1 MAQSLTNSIVVV
13 NARSAGGSINAAQN
27 LRVRGAIG
35 IGDYDLIDAMIRDRP
50 MLTSMTG
57 FAARSGSADGF
68 TWNWELRSVN
78 GKGFDLRFRMPDWLA
93 VLEADLR
100 KHVGTIVTRG
110 SVSLNLR
117 VAREA
122 GENPVEINPDALNR
136 VLDAIA
142 QIEER
147 AGATGVNLT
156 PASAS
161 DVMSFRGVMDVPQ
174 NRDAS
179 VELLDALRSDI
190 APLLSSFNEMRI
202 AEGASLHGV
211 LSRQLD
217 EVETLTKDAQALLA
231 DRADDMRRNFEAAI
245 ARVMDS
251 RAEMDEARLAQEI
264 AVLAVKSDVTE
275 EIDRLH
281 AHIAAARDLVSSGVP
296 SGRKLDFLCQEFN
309 REANTLCSK
318 AQNAKLTEIGLA
330 LKVLIDQMR
339 EQVQNVE

>member
-1 MAQSLTNSIVVV
+1 
-13 NARSAGGSINAAQN
+13 
-27 LRVRGAIG
+27 
-35 IGDYDLIDAMIRDRP
+35 

-57 FAARSGSADGF
+57 FAAQTGHADGF
-68 TWNWELRSVN
+68 SWGWELRSVN

-93 VLEADLR
+93 ALESEIR
-100 KHVGTIVTRG
+100 KQVTASGVARG
-110 SVSLNLR
+110 SISLNLR
-117 VAREA
+117 IVREA
-122 GENPVEINPDALNR
+122 GENGVEINEDALNR
-136 VLDAIA
+136 VLEAIA
-142 QIEER
+142 QIEDR
-147 AGATGVNLT
+147 AGAQGVNLT

-161 DVMSFRGVMDVPQ
+161 DVMNFRGVMDAPQ
-174 NRDAS
+174 NREAS
-179 VELLDALRSDI
+179 AELLGALRAGI
-190 APLLSSFNEMRI
+190 APLLESFNTMR
-202 AEGASLHGV
+202 AVEGASLHAV

-217 EVETLTKDAQALLA
+217 EIDALTQSAEGLLGT
-231 DRADDMRRNFEAAI
+231 RSNDMKRNFEAAI

-251 RAEMDEARLAQEI
+251 RADMDEARLAQEI

-281 AHIAAARDLVSSGVP
+281 AHISAARDLIASGAP

-318 AQNAKLTEIGLA
+318 AQNAGLTDIGLA

>member
-1 MAQSLTNSIVVV
+1 MASTQ
-13 NARSAGGSINAAQN
+13 R
-27 LRVRGAIG
+27 
-35 IGDYDLIDAMIRDRP
+35 
-50 MLTSMTG
+50 LTSMTG
-57 FAARSGSADGF
+57 FAARAGQAEGF
-68 TWNWELRSVN
+68 TWSWELRSVN
-78 GKGFDLRFRMPDWLA
+78 GKGFDLRFRMPDWLGA
-93 VLEADLR
+93 LEADLR
-100 KHVGTIVTRG
+100 KQVSAIVSRG

-117 VAREA
+117 ITRDA
-122 GENPVEINPDALNR
+122 GDNALEINPEALTR

-142 QIEER
+142 QIEDQ
-147 AGATGVNLT
+147 AGSVGVNLT

-161 DVMSFRGVMDVPQ
+161 DVINFRGVMDAPQ

-179 VELLDALRSDI
+179 ERLLEALQADIASLLD
-190 APLLSSFNEMRI
+190 SFDAMRA
-202 AEGASLHGV
+202 AEGASLHAV

-217 EVETLTKDAQALLA
+217 EVETLTKTAQALLA
-231 DRADDMRRNFEAAI
+231 ARADDMRSSFEAAI

-251 RAEMDEARLAQEI
+251 RADMDEARIAQEI

-281 AHIAAARDLVSSGVP
+281 AHVTAARDLLASGLPV
-296 SGRKLDFLCQEFN
+296 GRKLDFLCQEFN

-318 AQNAKLTEIGLA
+318 AQNAQLTEIGLA

>member
-1 MAQSLTNSIVVV
+1 MASTQ
-13 NARSAGGSINAAQN
+13 R
-27 LRVRGAIG
+27 
-35 IGDYDLIDAMIRDRP
+35 
-50 MLTSMTG
+50 LTSMTG
-57 FAARSGSADGF
+57 FAARAGQAEGF
-68 TWNWELRSVN
+68 TWSWELRSVN
-78 GKGFDLRFRMPDWLA
+78 GKGFDLRFRMPDWLGA
-93 VLEADLR
+93 LEADLR
-100 KHVGTIVTRG
+100 KQVSAIVSRG

-117 VAREA
+117 ISRDA
-122 GENPVEINPDALNR
+122 GDNALEINPEALTR

-142 QIEER
+142 QIEDQ
-147 AGATGVNLT
+147 AGSVGVNLT

-161 DVMSFRGVMDVPQ
+161 DVMNFRGVMDAPQ

-179 VELLDALRSDI
+179 KGLLAALRADI
-190 APLLSSFNEMRI
+190 APLLDSFDAMRA
-202 AEGASLHGV
+202 AEGASLHAV

-217 EVETLTKDAQALLA
+217 EVETLTKTAQALLA
-231 DRADDMRRNFEAAI
+231 ARADDMRSSFEAAI

-251 RAEMDEARLAQEI
+251 RADMDEARIAQEI

-281 AHIAAARDLVSSGVP
+281 AHVTAARDLLASGIPV
-296 SGRKLDFLCQEFN
+296 GRKLDFLCQEFN

-318 AQNAKLTEIGLA
+318 AQNAQLTEIGLA

>member
-1 MAQSLTNSIVVV
+1 VTPIERETLMASTQ
-13 NARSAGGSINAAQN
+13 R
-27 LRVRGAIG
+27 
-35 IGDYDLIDAMIRDRP
+35 
-50 MLTSMTG
+50 LTSMTG
-57 FAARSGSADGF
+57 FAARAGQAEGF
-68 TWNWELRSVN
+68 TWSWELRSVN
-78 GKGFDLRFRMPDWLA
+78 GKGFDLRFRMPDWLGA
-93 VLEADLR
+93 LEADLR
-100 KHVGTIVTRG
+100 KQVSAIVSRG

-117 VAREA
+117 ITRDA
-122 GENPVEINPDALNR
+122 GDNALEINPEALTR

-142 QIEER
+142 QIEDQ
-147 AGATGVNLT
+147 AGSVGVNLT

-161 DVMSFRGVMDVPQ
+161 DVINFRGVMDAPQ

-179 VELLDALRSDI
+179 ERLLEALQADIASLLD
-190 APLLSSFNEMRI
+190 SFDAMRA
-202 AEGASLHGV
+202 AEGASLHAV

-217 EVETLTKDAQALLA
+217 EVESLTKTAQALLA
-231 DRADDMRRNFEAAI
+231 ARADDMRSSFEAAI

-251 RAEMDEARLAQEI
+251 RADMDEARIAQEI

-281 AHIAAARDLVSSGVP
+281 AHVTAARDLLASGIPV
-296 SGRKLDFLCQEFN
+296 GRKLDFLCQEFN

-318 AQNAKLTEIGLA
+318 AQNAQLTEIGLA

>member
-1 MAQSLTNSIVVV
+1 
-13 NARSAGGSINAAQN
+13 
-27 LRVRGAIG
+27 
-35 IGDYDLIDAMIRDRP
+35 

-57 FAARSGSADGF
+57 FAARTGCADGF
-68 TWNWELRSVN
+68 SWGWELRSVN
-78 GKGFDLRFRMPDWLA
+78 GKGFDLRFRMPDWLGMLESDIRKQFGA
-93 VLEADLR
+93 VIA
-100 KHVGTIVTRG
+100 RG

-117 VAREA
+117 IVRDA
-122 GENPVEINPDALNR
+122 GENAVEINEDALSR
-136 VLDAIA
+136 VLEAIS

-161 DVMSFRGVMDVPQ
+161 DVMNFRGVMDAPQ
-174 NRDAS
+174 NREAS
-179 VELLDALRSDI
+179 EELLGALRADI
-190 APLLSSFNEMRI
+190 APLLASFEEMRA

-211 LSRQLD
+211 LTRQLD
-217 EVETLTKDAQALLA
+217 EIETLTKNAQALLG
-231 DRADDMRRNFEAAI
+231 DRSIEMRANFEAAI

-281 AHIAAARDLVSSGVP
+281 AHVSAARDLVASGAP
-296 SGRKLDFLCQEFN
+296 CGRKLDFLCQEFN

-318 AQNAKLTEIGLA
+318 AQNARLTDIGLA

>member
-1 MAQSLTNSIVVV
+1 MASTQ
-13 NARSAGGSINAAQN
+13 R
-27 LRVRGAIG
+27 
-35 IGDYDLIDAMIRDRP
+35 
-50 MLTSMTG
+50 LTSMTG
-57 FAARSGSADGF
+57 FAARAGQAEGF
-68 TWNWELRSVN
+68 TWSWELRSVN
-78 GKGFDLRFRMPDWLA
+78 GKGFDLRFRMPDWLGA
-93 VLEADLR
+93 LEADLR
-100 KHVGTIVTRG
+100 KQVSAIVSRG

-117 VAREA
+117 ITRDA
-122 GENPVEINPDALNR
+122 GDNALEINPEALTR

-142 QIEER
+142 QIEDQ
-147 AGATGVNLT
+147 AGSVGVNLT

-161 DVMSFRGVMDVPQ
+161 DVINFRGVMDAPQ

-179 VELLDALRSDI
+179 ERLLEALQADIASLLD
-190 APLLSSFNEMRI
+190 SFDAMRA
-202 AEGASLHGV
+202 AEGASLHAV

-217 EVETLTKDAQALLA
+217 EVESLIKTAQALLA
-231 DRADDMRRNFEAAI
+231 ARADDMRSSFEAAI

-251 RAEMDEARLAQEI
+251 RADMDEARIAQEI

-281 AHIAAARDLVSSGVP
+281 AHVTAARDLLASGIPV
-296 SGRKLDFLCQEFN
+296 GRKLDFLCQEFN

-318 AQNAKLTEIGLA
+318 AQNAQLTEIGLA

>member
-1 MAQSLTNSIVVV
+1 VTPIERETLMASTQ
-13 NARSAGGSINAAQN
+13 R
-27 LRVRGAIG
+27 
-35 IGDYDLIDAMIRDRP
+35 
-50 MLTSMTG
+50 LTSMTG
-57 FAARSGSADGF
+57 FAARAGQAEGF
-68 TWNWELRSVN
+68 TWSWELRSVN
-78 GKGFDLRFRMPDWLA
+78 GKGFDLRFRMPDWLGA
-93 VLEADLR
+93 LEADLR
-100 KHVGTIVTRG
+100 KQVSAIVSRG

-117 VAREA
+117 ITRDA
-122 GENPVEINPDALNR
+122 GDNALEINPEALTR

-142 QIEER
+142 QIEDQ
-147 AGATGVNLT
+147 AGSVGVNLT

-161 DVMSFRGVMDVPQ
+161 DVINFRGVMDAPQ

-179 VELLDALRSDI
+179 ERLLEALQADIASLLD
-190 APLLSSFNEMRI
+190 SFDAMRA
-202 AEGASLHGV
+202 AEGASLHAV

-217 EVETLTKDAQALLA
+217 EVETLTKTAQALLA
-231 DRADDMRRNFEAAI
+231 ARADDMRSSFEAAI

-251 RAEMDEARLAQEI
+251 RADMDEARIAQEI

-281 AHIAAARDLVSSGVP
+281 AHITAARDLLASGIPV
-296 SGRKLDFLCQEFN
+296 GRKLDFLCQEFN

-318 AQNAKLTEIGLA
+318 AQNAQLTEIGLA

>member
-1 MAQSLTNSIVVV
+1 MASTQ
-13 NARSAGGSINAAQN
+13 R
-27 LRVRGAIG
+27 
-35 IGDYDLIDAMIRDRP
+35 
-50 MLTSMTG
+50 LTSMTG
-57 FAARSGSADGF
+57 FAARAGQAEGF
-68 TWNWELRSVN
+68 TWSWELRSVN
-78 GKGFDLRFRMPDWLA
+78 GKGFDLRFRMPDWLGA
-93 VLEADLR
+93 LEADLR
-100 KHVGTIVTRG
+100 KQVSAIVSRG

-117 VAREA
+117 ISRDA
-122 GENPVEINPDALNR
+122 GDNALEINPEALTR

-142 QIEER
+142 QIEDQ
-147 AGATGVNLT
+147 AGSVGVNLT

-161 DVMSFRGVMDVPQ
+161 DVMNFRGVMDAPQ

-179 VELLDALRSDI
+179 EGLLAALRADI
-190 APLLSSFNEMRI
+190 APLLDSFDAMRA

-217 EVETLTKDAQALLA
+217 EVETLTKTAQALLA
-231 DRADDMRRNFEAAI
+231 ARADDMRSSFEAAI

-251 RAEMDEARLAQEI
+251 RADMDEARIAQEI

-275 EIDRLH
+275 EIVRLH
-281 AHIAAARDLVSSGVP
+281 AHVTAARDLLASGIPV
-296 SGRKLDFLCQEFN
+296 GRKLDFLCQEFN

-318 AQNAKLTEIGLA
+318 AQNAQLTEIGLA

>member
-1 MAQSLTNSIVVV
+1 MASTQ
-13 NARSAGGSINAAQN
+13 R
-27 LRVRGAIG
+27 
-35 IGDYDLIDAMIRDRP
+35 
-50 MLTSMTG
+50 LTSMTG
-57 FAARSGSADGF
+57 FAARAGQAEGF
-68 TWNWELRSVN
+68 TWSWELRSVN
-78 GKGFDLRFRMPDWLA
+78 GKGFDLRFRMPDWLGA
-93 VLEADLR
+93 LEADLR
-100 KHVGTIVTRG
+100 KQVSAIVSRG

-117 VAREA
+117 ISRDA
-122 GENPVEINPDALNR
+122 GDNALEINPEALTR

-142 QIEER
+142 QIEDQ
-147 AGATGVNLT
+147 AGSVGVNLT

-161 DVMSFRGVMDVPQ
+161 DVMNFRGVMDAPQ

-179 VELLDALRSDI
+179 EGLLAALRADI
-190 APLLSSFNEMRI
+190 APLLDSFDAMRA

-217 EVETLTKDAQALLA
+217 EVETLTKTAQALLA
-231 DRADDMRRNFEAAI
+231 ARADDMRSSFEAAI

-251 RAEMDEARLAQEI
+251 RADMDEARIAQEI
-264 AVLAVKSDVTE
+264 AVLAMKSDVTE

-281 AHIAAARDLVSSGVP
+281 AHVTAARDLLASGIPV
-296 SGRKLDFLCQEFN
+296 GRKLDFLCQEFN

-318 AQNAKLTEIGLA
+318 AQNAQLTEIGLA

>member
-1 MAQSLTNSIVVV
+1 MASTQ
-13 NARSAGGSINAAQN
+13 R
-27 LRVRGAIG
+27 
-35 IGDYDLIDAMIRDRP
+35 
-50 MLTSMTG
+50 LTSMTG
-57 FAARSGSADGF
+57 FAARAGQAEGF
-68 TWNWELRSVN
+68 TWSWELRSVN
-78 GKGFDLRFRMPDWLA
+78 GKGFDLRFRMPDWLGA
-93 VLEADLR
+93 LEADLR
-100 KHVGTIVTRG
+100 KQVSAIVSRG

-117 VAREA
+117 ISRDA
-122 GENPVEINPDALNR
+122 GDNALEINPEALTR

-142 QIEER
+142 QIEDQ
-147 AGATGVNLT
+147 AGSVGVNLT

-161 DVMSFRGVMDVPQ
+161 DVMNFRGVMDAPQ

-179 VELLDALRSDI
+179 EGLLAALRADI
-190 APLLSSFNEMRI
+190 APLLDSFDAMRA

-217 EVETLTKDAQALLA
+217 EVETLTKTAQALLA
-231 DRADDMRRNFEAAI
+231 ARADDMRSSFEAAI

-251 RAEMDEARLAQEI
+251 RADMDEARIAQEI

-281 AHIAAARDLVSSGVP
+281 AHVTAARDLLASGIPV
-296 SGRKLDFLCQEFN
+296 GRKLDFLCQEFN

-318 AQNAKLTEIGLA
+318 AQNAQLTEIGLA

>member
-1 MAQSLTNSIVVV
+1 VTPIERETLMASTQ
-13 NARSAGGSINAAQN
+13 R
-27 LRVRGAIG
+27 
-35 IGDYDLIDAMIRDRP
+35 
-50 MLTSMTG
+50 LTSMTG
-57 FAARSGSADGF
+57 FAARAGQAEGF
-68 TWNWELRSVN
+68 TWSWELRSVN
-78 GKGFDLRFRMPDWLA
+78 GKGFDLRFRMPDWLGA
-93 VLEADLR
+93 LEADLR
-100 KHVGTIVTRG
+100 KQVSAIVSRG

-117 VAREA
+117 ITRDA
-122 GENPVEINPDALNR
+122 GDNALEINPEALTR

-142 QIEER
+142 QIEDQ
-147 AGATGVNLT
+147 AGSVGVNLT

-161 DVMSFRGVMDVPQ
+161 DVINFRGVMDAPQ

-179 VELLDALRSDI
+179 ERLLEALQADIASLLD
-190 APLLSSFNEMRI
+190 SFDAMRA
-202 AEGASLHGV
+202 AEGASLHAV

-217 EVETLTKDAQALLA
+217 EVESLIKTAQALLA
-231 DRADDMRRNFEAAI
+231 ARADDMRSSFEAAI

-251 RAEMDEARLAQEI
+251 RADMDEARIAQEI

-281 AHIAAARDLVSSGVP
+281 AHVTAARDLLASGIPV
-296 SGRKLDFLCQEFN
+296 GRKLDFLCQEFN

-318 AQNAKLTEIGLA
+318 AQNAQLTEIGLA

>member
-1 MAQSLTNSIVVV
+1 MASTE
-13 NARSAGGSINAAQN
+13 R
-27 LRVRGAIG
+27 
-35 IGDYDLIDAMIRDRP
+35 
-50 MLTSMTG
+50 LTSMTG
-57 FAARSGSADGF
+57 FAARAGQAEGF
-68 TWNWELRSVN
+68 TWSWELRSVN
-78 GKGFDLRFRMPDWLA
+78 GKGFDLRFRMPDWLG

-100 KHVGTIVTRG
+100 KQVSAIVARG

-117 VAREA
+117 ITRDA
-122 GENPVEINPDALNR
+122 GDNAVEINPDALAR

-142 QIEER
+142 QIEDQ
-147 AGATGVNLT
+147 AGSKGVNLT

-161 DVMSFRGVMDVPQ
+161 DVMNFRGVMDAPQ

-179 VELLDALRSDI
+179 AALLSALRADI
-190 APLLSSFNEMRI
+190 APLLESFDAMR
-202 AEGASLHGV
+202 ATEGASLHGV
-211 LSRQLD
+211 LTRQLD
-217 EVETLTKDAQALLA
+217 EIASLTDQAQGLLA
-231 DRADDMRRNFEAAI
+231 DRADDMQNNFKAAI
-245 ARVMDS
+245 ARVMNN
-251 RAEMDEARLAQEI
+251 RADLDEFRIAQEI

-281 AHIAAARDLVSSGVP
+281 AHVSAARDLLASGIPV
-296 SGRKLDFLCQEFN
+296 GRKLDFLCQEFN

>member
-1 MAQSLTNSIVVV
+1 MASEQASTQS
-13 NARSAGGSINAAQN
+13 
-27 LRVRGAIG
+27 
-35 IGDYDLIDAMIRDRP
+35 
-50 MLTSMTG
+50 LTSMTG
-57 FAARSGSADGF
+57 FAARAGQGDGF
-68 TWNWELRSVN
+68 IWNWELRAVN

-93 VLEADLR
+93 VLEAELR
-100 KHVGTIVTRG
+100 KQVGALVSRG

-117 VAREA
+117 ITREA
-122 GENPVEINPDALNR
+122 GESALEINSVALSR
-136 VLDAIA
+136 VLDAIS
-142 QIEER
+142 QIEDE
-147 AGATGVNLT
+147 AGRKGVNLT

-161 DVMSFRGVMDVPQ
+161 DVMNFRGVMDAAQ

-179 VELLDALRSDI
+179 EALLNALRTDI
-190 APLLSSFNEMRI
+190 APLLESFNAMRA
-202 AEGASLHGV
+202 AEGASLLAV

-217 EVETLTKDAQALLA
+217 EIDALTQAAHDLLGA
-231 DRADDMRRNFEAAI
+231 RSDEMRAAFEAAL

-251 RAEMDEARLAQEI
+251 RAELDDARIAQEI
-264 AVLAVKSDVTE
+264 AVLSVKSDVTE

-281 AHIAAARDLVSSGVP
+281 AHVSAARDLLASNVP
-296 SGRKLDFLCQEFN
+296 VGRKLDFLCQEFN

>member
-1 MAQSLTNSIVVV
+1 
-13 NARSAGGSINAAQN
+13 
-27 LRVRGAIG
+27 
-35 IGDYDLIDAMIRDRP
+35 

-57 FAARSGSADGF
+57 FAARTGGADGF
-68 TWNWELRSVN
+68 SWSWELRSVN
-78 GKGFDLRFRMPDWLA
+78 GKGFDLRIRMPEWLGA
-93 VLEADLR
+93 MEAELR
-100 KHVGTIVTRG
+100 KQVGASAARG
-110 SVSLNLR
+110 SISLNLR
-117 VAREA
+117 IAREA
-122 GENPVEINPDALNR
+122 GDTGIEINEVALSR
-136 VLDAIA
+136 ILEAIS

-161 DVMSFRGVMDVPQ
+161 DVMNFRGVMDAPQ
-174 NRDAS
+174 NREAS
-179 VELLDALRSDI
+179 EDLLNALRADI
-190 APLLSSFNEMRI
+190 APLLASFNEMRA
-202 AEGASLHGV
+202 AEGASLHAV

-217 EVETLTKDAQALLA
+217 EIETLTTSAQGLLG
-231 DRADDMRRNFEAAI
+231 DRAAEMRSNFQAAI

-281 AHIAAARDLVSSGVP
+281 AHISAARDLLTSGAPV
-296 SGRKLDFLCQEFN
+296 GRKLDFLCQEFN

>member
-1 MAQSLTNSIVVV
+1 VTPIERETLMASTQ
-13 NARSAGGSINAAQN
+13 R
-27 LRVRGAIG
+27 
-35 IGDYDLIDAMIRDRP
+35 
-50 MLTSMTG
+50 LTSMTG
-57 FAARSGSADGF
+57 FAARAGQAEGF
-68 TWNWELRSVN
+68 TWSWELRSVN
-78 GKGFDLRFRMPDWLA
+78 GKGFDLRFRMPDWLGA
-93 VLEADLR
+93 LEADLR
-100 KHVGTIVTRG
+100 KQVSAIVSRG

-117 VAREA
+117 ITRDA
-122 GENPVEINPDALNR
+122 GDNALEINPEALTR

-142 QIEER
+142 QIEDQ
-147 AGATGVNLT
+147 AGSVGVNLT

-161 DVMSFRGVMDVPQ
+161 DVINFRGVMDAPQ

-179 VELLDALRSDI
+179 ERLLEALQADIASLLD
-190 APLLSSFNEMRI
+190 SFDAMRA
-202 AEGASLHGV
+202 AEGASLHAV

-217 EVETLTKDAQALLA
+217 EVESLIKTAQALLA
-231 DRADDMRRNFEAAI
+231 ARADDMRSSFEAAI

-251 RAEMDEARLAQEI
+251 RADMDEARIAQEI

-281 AHIAAARDLVSSGVP
+281 AHITAARDLLASGIPV
-296 SGRKLDFLCQEFN
+296 GRKLDFLCQEFN

-318 AQNAKLTEIGLA
+318 AQNAQLTEIGLA

>member
-1 MAQSLTNSIVVV
+1 MASTQ
-13 NARSAGGSINAAQN
+13 R
-27 LRVRGAIG
+27 
-35 IGDYDLIDAMIRDRP
+35 
-50 MLTSMTG
+50 LTSMTG
-57 FAARSGSADGF
+57 FAARAGQAEGF
-68 TWNWELRSVN
+68 TWSWELRSVN
-78 GKGFDLRFRMPDWLA
+78 GKGFDLRFRMPDWLGA
-93 VLEADLR
+93 LEADLR
-100 KHVGTIVTRG
+100 KQVSAIVSRG

-117 VAREA
+117 ITRDA
-122 GENPVEINPDALNR
+122 GDNALEINPEALTR

-142 QIEER
+142 QIEDQ
-147 AGATGVNLT
+147 AGSVGVNLT

-161 DVMSFRGVMDVPQ
+161 DVINFRGVMDAPQ

-179 VELLDALRSDI
+179 ERLLKALQADIASLLD
-190 APLLSSFNEMRI
+190 SFDAMRA
-202 AEGASLHGV
+202 AEGASLHAV

-217 EVETLTKDAQALLA
+217 EVETLTKTAQALLA
-231 DRADDMRRNFEAAI
+231 ARADDMRSSFEAAI

-251 RAEMDEARLAQEI
+251 RADMDEARIAQEI

-281 AHIAAARDLVSSGVP
+281 AHVTAARDLLASGIPV
-296 SGRKLDFLCQEFN
+296 GRKLDFLCQEFN

-318 AQNAKLTEIGLA
+318 AQNAQLTEIGLA

>member
-1 MAQSLTNSIVVV
+1 MASTQ
-13 NARSAGGSINAAQN
+13 R
-27 LRVRGAIG
+27 
-35 IGDYDLIDAMIRDRP
+35 
-50 MLTSMTG
+50 LTSMTG
-57 FAARSGSADGF
+57 FAARAGQAEGF
-68 TWNWELRSVN
+68 TWSWELRSVN
-78 GKGFDLRFRMPDWLA
+78 GKGFDLRFRMPDWLGA
-93 VLEADLR
+93 LEADLR
-100 KHVGTIVTRG
+100 KQVSAIVSRG

-117 VAREA
+117 ISRDA
-122 GENPVEINPDALNR
+122 GDNALEINPEALTR

-142 QIEER
+142 QIEDQ
-147 AGATGVNLT
+147 AGSVGVNLT

-161 DVMSFRGVMDVPQ
+161 DVMNFRGVMDAPQ

-179 VELLDALRSDI
+179 ERLLEALQADIASLLD
-190 APLLSSFNEMRI
+190 SFDAMRA
-202 AEGASLHGV
+202 AEGASLHAV

-217 EVETLTKDAQALLA
+217 EVETLTKTAQALLA
-231 DRADDMRRNFEAAI
+231 ARADDMRSSFEAAI

-251 RAEMDEARLAQEI
+251 RADMDEARIAQEI

-281 AHIAAARDLVSSGVP
+281 AHVTAARDLLASGIPV
-296 SGRKLDFLCQEFN
+296 GRKLDFLCQEFN

-318 AQNAKLTEIGLA
+318 AQNAQLTEIGLA

>member
-1 MAQSLTNSIVVV
+1 MASTE
-13 NARSAGGSINAAQN
+13 R
-27 LRVRGAIG
+27 
-35 IGDYDLIDAMIRDRP
+35 
-50 MLTSMTG
+50 LTSMTG
-57 FAARSGSADGF
+57 FAARAGQAEGF
-68 TWNWELRSVN
+68 TWSWELRSVN
-78 GKGFDLRFRMPDWLA
+78 GKGFDLRFRMPDWLG

-100 KHVGTIVTRG
+100 KQVSAIVARG

-117 VAREA
+117 ITRDA
-122 GENPVEINPDALNR
+122 GDNAVEINPDALAR

-142 QIEER
+142 QIEDQ
-147 AGATGVNLT
+147 AGSKGVNLT

-161 DVMSFRGVMDVPQ
+161 DVMNCRGVMDAPQ

-179 VELLDALRSDI
+179 AALLSALRADI
-190 APLLSSFNEMRI
+190 APLLESFDAMRATEGTSLHSVLTRQLNEI
-202 AEGASLHGV
+202 ASLTD
-211 LSRQLD
+211 Q
-217 EVETLTKDAQALLA
+217 AQGLLA
-231 DRADDMRRNFEAAI
+231 DRADDMQNNFKTAI
-245 ARVMDS
+245 ARVMDNRADLDES
-251 RAEMDEARLAQEI
+251 RIAQEI

-281 AHIAAARDLVSSGVP
+281 AHVSAACDLLASGIPV
-296 SGRKLDFLCQEFN
+296 GRKLDFLCQEFN